1 MSVNAYVEPAGRG
14 RFLSTVEMVVL
25 RLVAGLFVLNLGLM
39 MFRGG
44 AIDGMAYGVLVLLA
58 VLLGSIGQYYR
69 HSGRGEAIGDALT
82 CSALMI
88 LFSNSVIVFNYLL
101 LPVERPVIDHHL
113 IALDTL
119 IGYSWPAAVQF
130 GADHPWFNVVVKYA
144 YMTTMPQITVLVVLL
159 GLTGRRIWLHR
170 LLLSICVTSVLLIC
184 FWALFPSHGPS
195 AFYSLSQNLIN
206 AVQPIVGPNYG
217 ETLKT
222 MMADG
227 PKVVRPSDVEGL
239 IAFPSYHTTLAF
251 ICAWCAFGFRPL
263 FPAFLVL
270 NALIL
275 PGTLIHGG
283 HHFVDLPAGF
293 ILFLLGAIIAN
304 RVVEELP
311 ETADRPI

>member
-14 RFLSTVEMVVL
+14 RFFNTVEMVVL

-44 AIDGMAYGVLVLLA
+44 AIDGMAYGVLLLLA

-130 GADHPWFNVVVKYA
+130 GADHPWLNVVVKYA

-206 AVQPIVGPNYG
+206 AVQPIVGPDYG

-270 NALIL
+270 NVLIL